1 MRGEFAKFVLAAQ
14 FLTRLPLRTDRLF
27 TPERMAEA
35 PRYFALVGLLIGA
48 VCAGMFWL
56 AALLLPHLVAILIA
70 MGASLL
76 ITGAFHEDG
85 LADTFDGVG
94 GGLDTARALEI
105 MKDSRLGTYGA
116 AALFMALAVKAGALF
131 ALPPLWI
138 CAAFPLAH
146 CLSRGSAVLVIAT
159 SRYVRDEGTGKPV
172 AKGISAVSMVV
183 TCLTMSAAVAI
194 CLLVLPPVA
203 LVSSIVA
210 MCVMH
215 VAMRAFFERKIGGY
229 TGDTL
234 GAVQQA
240 SEIGIYLGLLAWL

>member
-35 PRYFALVGLLIGA
+35 PRYFALVGLLIGS

-146 CLSRGSAVLVIAT
+146 CLSRGSGDRDKPLCAGRRHRKARRQRDLRCQHGRHLSHHVCSCRHLSPSVAT
-159 SRYVRDEGTGKPV
+159 CRPR
-172 AKGISAVSMVV
+172 VV
-183 TCLTMSAAVAI
+183 HCRHVPDACRHA
-194 CLLVLPPVA
+194 CLL
-203 LVSSIVA
+203 
-210 MCVMH
+210 
-215 VAMRAFFERKIGGY
+215 RAEAR
-229 TGDTL
+229 
-234 GAVQQA
+234 
-240 SEIGIYLGLLAWL
+240 GLYRRHAGRRSAGQ